1 MASRAGRVGEG
12 VTARRLRLTLPP
24 SNRRCGFPACGSPEN
39 PILRLAGLHV
49 RTGNLHGEL
58 LSVHKISQAYPGIP
72 TVRERLSNSAAAP
85 QMIYFDSIGGF
96 HESAAFSG
104 CGHGR
109 HHFPY
114 RLFAA
119 AQPKNATDRIILGP
133 RKLEVSRMAMG
144 TGTNGGNGSSNQTRR
159 LGYHGVAELFRAA
172 FDQGINFW
180 DSADQYGS
188 HTYIREALKTVP
200 RDKVVILTKTNST
213 TAATVKA
220 DIDRYRRELGVDY
233 IDILLLHAQQAADW
247 NVRMRPCM
255 DVIGEARDRGIV
267 RSHGTSCHTL
277 QALKTAAAEPWVEVD
292 LARLNPAGLHMD
304 SDPQTVIGVLRQM
317 TVWGSESM

>member
-1 MASRAGRVGEG
+1 M
-12 VTARRLRLTLPP
+12 
-24 SNRRCGFPACGSPEN
+24 NRRHFLG
-39 PILRLAGLHV
+39 AGMA
-49 RTGNLHGEL
+49 GA
-58 LSVHKISQAYPGIP
+58 IS
-72 TVRERLSNSAAAP
+72 L
-85 QMIYFDSIGGF
+85 
-96 HESAAFSG
+96 
-104 CGHGR
+104 

-133 RKLEVSRMAMG
+133 RKIEVSRMAMG

-200 RDKVVILTKTNST
+200 RDKVVILTKTNAT
-213 TAATVKA
+213 TAAAVKA

-317 TVWGSESM
+317 RQAGKGVVGMKILGQGDLRAKADEALEFAMAQDCLSAITIGSESRGEMEDLLRKIPAASVRG